1 MIINKNHLSYFPI
14 YVFYAAL
21 CVFVAVIQLMIG
33 TQLHIILT
41 ACLLLII
48 AGSPLL
54 LFGVTDIT
62 ALFAFGLLS
71 KYSILPFLIKTLIGD
86 RIDVGLLDADKTFM
100 VILVGSLIVVIA
112 LAASKT
118 IRIRKTLLDVSFS
131 DEQLKLFGFLA
142 YGLGFVLMMLHV
154 FMHPKLI
161 GGEITQGFGGFGSF
175 LGLLFLGV
183 VATTAHLAKTD
194 SKKIVNIP
202 IVLMLAGSLIISL
215 ADNLKLYFTLSLLS
229 YLITLFIFRRK
240 VSIRYVVVGFLMVL
254 LYVSIVAPTIHTLR
268 TDAFAEANYQQRAEM
283 VMQFIYKHVTGT
295 GGSSQDGKAIVSYD
309 YYPNLHSPLIDRLE
323 MVQDLDVVLN
333 GINRKNTV
341 GWQPV
346 YLALESALPSILVPN
361 KRNEADIDFIAYQI
375 GLTSRVENWRQ
386 TMGIF
391 AVSYAMFMWPGWM
404 ILTFFLLSSNFLM
417 IRKLVAP
424 SVLGNL
430 FGAYLLVRLGM
441 GFSEVDVR
449 GAIVSM
455 VRTIP
460 VDLVTIFILIKIT
473 RIMQKETCSANLG

>member
-1 MIINKNHLSYFPI
+1 MASMITNKNIQSYFLI
-14 YVFYAAL
+14 YAFYAPL
-21 CVFVAVIQLMIG
+21 CVFVAVIQLLLG
-33 TQLHIILT
+33 TQLHIFLT

-48 AGSPLL
+48 AVSPLL

-71 KYSILPFLIKTLIGD
+71 KYSILPFLIKTLIGE
-86 RIDVGLLDADKTFM
+86 RIDVGLLDVDKTFM

-118 IRIRKTLLDVSFS
+118 IRIRKTLLDISFS
-131 DEQLKLFGFLA
+131 DVQLKLLGFLA

-154 FMHPKLI
+154 FAHPKLI
-161 GGEITQGFGGFGSF
+161 GGEITQGFGGYGSF

-194 SKKIVNIP
+194 SRRVVNIP
-202 IVLMLAGSLIISL
+202 IVLMLGGSLIISL

-240 VSIRYVVVGFLMVL
+240 LSIRYVVVGFLLVL
-254 LYVSIVAPTIHTLR
+254 LYVSIVMPTIHSLR
-268 TDAFAEANYQQRAEM
+268 TPSFAEANYQQRAEIAM
-283 VMQFIYKHVTGT
+283 EFIYRHVTRT
-295 GGSSQDGKAIVSYD
+295 GGSSLRGAAIVSYD
-309 YYPNLHSPLIDRLE
+309 YYPKLHSPIIDRLE

-333 GINRKNTV
+333 GINRNNTV

-346 YLALESALPSILVPN
+346 YLALESALPSILAPN
-361 KRNEADIDFIAYQI
+361 KRNEADVDFIAYQI
-375 GLTSRVENWRQ
+375 GLTPQLENWRR
-386 TMGIF
+386 TIGIF
-391 AVSYAMFMWPGWM
+391 GVSYAMFMWPGWM
-404 ILTFFLLSSNFLM
+404 ILTFFLLSSYFLM

-424 SVLGNL
+424 SVMGNL
-430 FGAYLLVRLGM
+430 FGAYLLVRLGI
-441 GFSEVDVR
+441 GFSEADISSP
-449 GAIVSM
+449 IVTM

-460 VDLVTIFILIKIT
+460 VDLVTIFILLKIT
-473 RIMQKETCSANLG
+473 RIMQKERVS